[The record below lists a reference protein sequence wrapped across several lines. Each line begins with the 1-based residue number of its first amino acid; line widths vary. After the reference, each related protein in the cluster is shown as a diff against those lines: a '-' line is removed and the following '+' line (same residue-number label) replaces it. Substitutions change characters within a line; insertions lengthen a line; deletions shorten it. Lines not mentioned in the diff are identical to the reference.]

1 MSSPACVIRMATLW
15 SGRKPEPVTRCPL
28 APIVGVPYEC
38 GAAGLCDTEV
48 GMGRSYRAIG
58 PARWSTLRLV
68 VERRPEGGNTPSD
81 TNGTLWAIIANLE
94 YGQARL
100 GCGRQEHQP
109 VTSALVAA

>member
-1 MSSPACVIRMATLW
+1 MSSPARVIRMATLW

-28 APIVGVPYEC
+28 ALIVGVADEC

-58 PARWSTLRLV
+58 PTRWSMLRVV

-81 TNGTLWAIIANLE
+81 TKGTLGIRYQTYAMA
-94 YGQARL
+94 
-100 GCGRQEHQP
+100 EHSNP
-109 VTSALVAA
+109 RVWSGPTWV